1 MFTLGTRNSQHYEQA
16 INTVRFFEENWGGEV
31 GEERVATAIQLLFL
45 LSTNRTQEFYSRLES
60 MPPTALQGKHV
71 QYVLKLNDAIEEGNY
86 RKVLALGGHN
96 PLPDYFGPFLDRI
109 SETIRHE
116 MAKSAEKAY
125 FSLPSCRPFPC
136 SSSPTSRS
144 FVNSHPPTRKP
155 RKTRRSTG
163 SSGTGV
169 CFLSGRMGSEP
180 ISTRKS

>member
-125 FSLPSCRPFPC
+125 SQLTIVQAISLFQLTNEQELREFA
-136 SSSPTSRS
+136 SSYQEAQEDSE
-144 FVNSHPPTRKP
+144 VNWQFRDGGLFFERKDGQ
-155 RKTRRSTG
+155 RTDFNS
-163 SSGTGV
+163 
-169 CFLSGRMGSEP
+169 
-180 ISTRKS
+180 